1 MGGAASIETNT
12 RVSVVS
18 DAYQNIQKSILNKN
32 PKEFRNAVRECP
44 DEVILN
50 LMNKLDELRVKAE
63 KNLRRMAS
71 IPMDSMDLPES
82 LRKFS
87 PICVDDRIIQ
97 CVLLADRLLY
107 ENDIDHE
114 KQEAK
119 IRVKMVKEATGGV
132 MMAF

>member
-1 MGGAASIETNT
+1 MGGAASIETNR

-71 IPMDSMDLPES
+71 IPMDSMDY
-82 LRKFS
+82 
-87 PICVDDRIIQ
+87 Q
-97 CVLLADRLLY
+97 
-107 ENDIDHE
+107 
-114 KQEAK
+114 
-119 IRVKMVKEATGGV
+119 
-132 MMAF
+132 